1 MMIDSQSV
9 NNSNSNSDI
18 YLSLYNKQL
27 KDSNRLSSEI
37 YSNGSKKELTCS
49 NNKNYNISI

>member
-1 MMIDSQSV
+1 MKDSQSV
-9 NNSNSNSDI
+9 SNSNSNSDI